1 MFVDSALVGL
11 ADAIEALRDG
21 LTEAIARGEDKPMRF
36 ALEPV
41 ELTLQAVVT
50 KGANGRIGWS
60 VIGVGGKY
68 ETARTQTVTLK
79 LAPLWRKHDG
89 TLTSEFAIASVGAA
103 GDTIGPH
110 D

>member
-1 MFVDSALVGL
+1 MDSPLVGL

-21 LTEAIARGEDKPMRF
+21 LTEAITRGEHKPMRL
-36 ALEPV
+36 ALEPI

-50 KGANGRIGWS
+50 KGANGKIGWS

-68 ETARTQTVTLK
+68 DTARTQTVTLK
-79 LAPLWRKHDG
+79 LSPWWMKQDG
-89 TLTSEFAIASVGAA
+89 TLTSDFAIASVGAA
-103 GDTIGPH
+103 GDTFGPN